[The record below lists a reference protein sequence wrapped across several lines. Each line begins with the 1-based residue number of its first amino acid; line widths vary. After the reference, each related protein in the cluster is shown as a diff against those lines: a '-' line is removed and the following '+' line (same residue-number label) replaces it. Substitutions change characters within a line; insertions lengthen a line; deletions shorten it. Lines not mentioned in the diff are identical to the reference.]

1 MSSWRPYI
9 TRRIPI
15 AILFIVAI
23 VTIANYFL
31 KGSPEL
37 STTAS
42 LFRNW
47 ALIIFTYT
55 LVVGLIQL
63 TILRARR
70 AMNPRETPRR
80 RYLSVIF
87 LAEAWIITILGLI
100 QGTKGAQFSWVSTQ
114 IYTTLNGAQYGT
126 IGWYITLA
134 CYRTLKLRRWDI
146 AIFTGVCFFHLV
158 AITPLIS
165 YLIGNWWFDISQWI
179 YFWPTTAGGK
189 ALTIIAA
196 LGMISVGVRG
206 ILGQERGILG
216 GGGA

>member
-1 MSSWRPYI
+1 MSWRPYI
-9 TRRIPI
+9 TRRLPL
-15 AILFIVAI
+15 AVLFVVAI
-23 VTIANYFL
+23 ITIANYFL

-37 STTAS
+37 ATTAS

-55 LVVGLIQL
+55 LIVGLIQL

-80 RYLSVIF
+80 RYLSMIF
-87 LAEAWIITILGLI
+87 LAEMWIVTLLGLF
-100 QGTKGAQFSWVSTQ
+100 QGTAGAQFAWFSKT
-114 IYTTLNGAQYGT
+114 IYTTLGGAQYGI

-146 AIFTGVCFFHLV
+146 AIFSGVCFIHLV
-158 AITPLIS
+158 ANTPLVS
-165 YLIGNWWFDISQWI
+165 YVIGNWWFDFSQWI
-179 YFWPTTAGGK
+179 YFWPSTAGGK

-196 LGMISVGVRG
+196 LGMISVGIRG